1 MIHPAIRIVLLCVFV
16 ASSAAAGTHGLAAG
30 GGLLVLVYAYCRV
43 SLRPAWVMLK
53 RLRWFL
59 LSILA
64 VFLWLT
70 PGIAPV
76 WLQPLGEW
84 APTLEGL
91 RAGGLRVAA
100 LAVIVVAVNLLLQTT
115 SREQLLAGLY
125 WLASALR
132 SNDVGQRF
140 AVRAL
145 LVMDRVALLQR
156 QMHERRERAR
166 GQGRVTAQ
174 LRDLAIDVVRNV
186 LNTAEN
192 EQLQTVVIDR
202 PVAPPLAQWVLPV
215 AAGALLLMM

>member
-16 ASSAAAGTHGLAAG
+16 ASSASADAYDLVAG
-30 GGLLVLVYAYCRV
+30 GGLLLVVYAWCRAP
-43 SLRPAWVMLK
+43 LRPAWVMLK

-59 LSILA
+59 MSILA

-70 PGIAPV
+70 PGVVPV

-84 APTLEGL
+84 APTVEGL

-100 LAVIVVAVNLLLQTT
+100 LALIVAAVNLLLQTT
-115 SREQLLAGLY
+115 PREQLLAGLY

-132 SNDVGQRF
+132 SRDIGERF

-145 LVMDRVALLQR
+145 LIMDRVALLQQ
-156 QMHERRERAR
+156 QMRERRERLR
-166 GQGRVTAQ
+166 GQGRVTAR
-174 LRDLAIDVVRNV
+174 LRDLAIDVVGNV

-192 EQLQTVVIDR
+192 EQLQIVVIDR
-202 PVAPPLAQWVLPV
+202 PVAPPPVQWMLPV
-215 AAGALLLMM
+215 VTGALLLMM